1 MWKNESGIYPL
12 QRRKHLMNS
21 VKRPLRSLTVFAK
34 KTACTLVVLA
44 TIHVLTGI
52 CLAEEVSS
60 TATESK
66 ETAAPSKPAETESMD
81 ERIEIADQL
90 SDEGL
95 MTLNFLQVSIREV
108 LSALAMKREI
118 NIVMAQEVSGKISV
132 HLYMVTLE
140 EALEAITL
148 AGGFSYHKRGNLYYV
163 SKSKKT
169 IVSPKPAKTKSID
182 ERVEIADQ
190 LSDEGLMT
198 LNFFQIGIREV
209 LSALAM
215 KREINIA
222 MAQAVSGKIS
232 VHLYMVTLE
241 EALEAITLAGGFSY
255 HKYGNLYYVY
265 KPKEAKEPETKNLQI
280 RFFKLKYANIEKI
293 QEVLDAI
300 PGLRMVKIHEP
311 SKTIIVEDTPK
322 NIKKIEIIIS
332 YWDKIPKQV
341 MIEAK
346 ILKVDLTD
354 DMSLGVNWEKM
365 LGDVRIGTG
374 GFSTATIPTTG
385 EISPVP
391 TTGAGIFGNI
401 ITGAGT
407 RTQFTAALDALK
419 TKTKVNTLSTPKI
432 LAIHGKLARVQVGG
446 QQGYN
451 VTTTSMGVST
461 ETVEFIDTGTI
472 LEITPYIDDEGNVLL
487 NVKPSINSVNIEGGI
502 PVVTST
508 TVSTW
513 LLAKDGETV
522 FIGGLIEDIKTQTS
536 SAIPCLGSIPLLN
549 LVFGRTS
556 QGIGKSELV
565 VLITPKIISAE
576 KKSTDKEAIEK
587 IKKMEESFKKNPPAP
602 PKEVF

>member
-1 MWKNESGIYPL
+1 
-12 QRRKHLMNS
+12 MNS
-21 VKRPLRSLTVFAK
+21 VKRHLKPLTAFAL

-95 MTLNFLQVSIREV
+95 MTLNFLEVGIRDA

-118 NIVMAQEVSGKISV
+118 NIAMAQEVSGKISV

-140 EALEAITL
+140 EALEAIVL
-148 AGGFSYHKRGNLYYV
+148 AGGFSYHKRDNLYYV
-163 SKSKKT
+163 SKSKK
-169 IVSPKPAKTKSID
+169 IAAPSKPAKTKPMD
-182 ERVEIADQ
+182 ERIEIADQ
-190 LSDEGLMT
+190 LSDKGLMT
-198 LNFFQIGIREV
+198 FNFLEVGIRDA

-232 VHLYMVTLE
+232 VHLYVVTLE
-241 EALEAITLAGGFSY
+241 EALEAITLAGGFRY

-300 PGLRMVKIHEP
+300 PGLRMVKIHEQ

-322 NIKKIEIIIS
+322 NIKKIETIIS

-432 LAIHGKLARVQVGG
+432 LVIHGKPARVQVGG

-451 VTTTSMGVST
+451 VTTVTSTGVST

-502 PVVTST
+502 PVVSST

-536 SAIPCLGSIPLLN
+536 AAIPCLGSIPLLN

-556 QGIGKSELV
+556 QGIGKSELI
-565 VLITPKIISAE
+565 VLITPTIISAE

>member
-1 MWKNESGIYPL
+1 MLIFT
-12 QRRKHLMNS
+12 R
-21 VKRPLRSLTVFAK
+21 
-34 KTACTLVVLA
+34 KTACTLIALVIVQ
-44 TIHVLTGI
+44 ILTGI
-52 CLAEEVSS
+52 GIAGEVSS
-60 TATESK
+60 PAIESK
-66 ETAAPSKPAETESMD
+66 KTVAPSTPAETKSVD
-81 ERIEIADQL
+81 EGIEIADQL

-95 MTLNFLQVSIREV
+95 MTLNFLQVSIRDV
-108 LSALAMKREI
+108 LSALAMKWEI

-132 HLYMVTLE
+132 HLYKVTLE

-169 IVSPKPAKTKSID
+169 EVSPKPAKIKPID
-182 ERVEIADQ
+182 EWVEIVDQ
-190 LSDEGLMT
+190 LSAEGLIT
-198 LNFFQIGIREV
+198 HNFLQVSIRDV

-222 MAQAVSGKIS
+222 MAQEVSGKIS
-232 VHLYMVTLE
+232 VHLHVVTLE

-255 HKYGNLYYVY
+255 HKYGDLYYVY

-280 RFFKLKYANIEKI
+280 KFIKLKYANVEKI

-300 PGLRMVKIHEP
+300 PGMRVVKIHEP

-322 NIKKIEIIIS
+322 NIKKIETIIS

-365 LGDVRIGTG
+365 LGDVRIGSG
-374 GFSTATIPTTG
+374 GFSTATIPSTEG
-385 EISPVP
+385 ISPVP

-432 LAIHGKLARVQVGG
+432 LAIHGKPARVQVGG

-451 VTTTSMGVST
+451 VTVTGAGGGTTQ
-461 ETVEFIDTGTI
+461 TVEFIDTGTI

-487 NVKPSINSVNIEGGI
+487 NVKPSINSVNLEGVDSI

-522 FIGGLIEDIKTQTS
+522 LIGGLIEDIKTQTR

-556 QGIGKSELV
+556 QGLGKSELI
-565 VLITPKIISAE
+565 VLITPKIVNAE
-576 KKSTDKEAIEK
+576 KKNTDKEAIEK
-587 IKKMEESFKKNPPAP
+587 INKMEESFKKNPPAP
-602 PKEVF
+602 PKKLF